1 MVLEALKV
9 EIREGRTNLARLAD
23 VYRKLSE
30 EENLRRYLDDPGG
43 CPVQFARLMGQW
55 LTMEGK
61 VRNIGVSRV
70 FSVRSY
76 FFVCCMYSCYN

>member
-30 EENLRRYLDDPGG
+30 EENLRRYLD
-43 CPVQFARLMGQW
+43 PVA
-55 LTMEGK
+55 
-61 VRNIGVSRV
+61 VPSNSRV
-70 FSVRSY
+70 SWASG
-76 FFVCCMYSCYN
+76 